1 MSFEQTG
8 RPAKP
13 GTLLQMISRYG
24 LHIECSACAHASVIP
39 VSAFIAAL
47 GNGATVKDAIAHIKC
62 SKCYAKTPRNP
73 IIVLPAQTGCYKPIT
88 TP

>member
-8 RPAKP
+8 RPAKD
-13 GTLLQMISRYG
+13 GTLLQMISRNG

-47 GNGATVKDAIAHIKC
+47 GNGATVRDAMARIKC
-62 SKCYAKTPRNP
+62 SKCYAKAPKNP
-73 IIVLPAQTGCYKPIT
+73 TIVLPAQTGSYKPET

>member
-8 RPAKP
+8 RPAKD
-13 GTLLQMISRYG
+13 GTLLQTISRNA

-47 GNGATVKDAIAHIKC
+47 GNGATVKDAIARIKC
-62 SKCYAKTPRNP
+62 SKCYAKTPSNVS
-73 IIVLPAQTGCYKPIT
+73 IVPPDQSGSYKPA
-88 TP
+88 

>member
-24 LHIECSACAHASVIP
+24 LYIECSACAHASTIP

-47 GNGATVKDAIAHIKC
+47 GNGATVKDAIARIKC
-62 SKCYAKTPRNP
+62 SKCYAKTHSDVS
-73 IIVLPAQTGCYKPIT
+73 IVPLEHSGSYKPA
-88 TP
+88 